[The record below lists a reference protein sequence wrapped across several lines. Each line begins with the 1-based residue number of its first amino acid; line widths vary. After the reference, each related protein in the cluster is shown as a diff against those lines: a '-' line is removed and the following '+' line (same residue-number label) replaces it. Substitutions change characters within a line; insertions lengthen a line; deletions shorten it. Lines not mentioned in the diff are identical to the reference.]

1 MRNTFS
7 LARIVKAMV
16 LAYGLT
22 LANIGPLFLLHF
34 LAPPIAPIIGGYIA
48 GERYLLDGAES
59 LALGALAAAVVGLP
73 LPLVYDVFHLWGE
86 MAPLFIGFIS
96 IFAAVY
102 RGVIIG
108 GLAYTGGAARD
119 KAAKALAE

>member
-1 MRNTFS
+1 VDS
-7 LARIVKAMV
+7 
-16 LAYGLT
+16 
-22 LANIGPLFLLHF
+22 
-34 LAPPIAPIIGGYIA
+34 A
-48 GERYLLDGAES
+48 GS
-59 LALGALAAAVVGLP
+59 PALGLLAAAVVGLP
-73 LPLVYDVFHLWGE
+73 LALIYNVFHLWGE